1 MITGEPME
9 DVCSFENVVGNN
21 ETITTTTTTTTTT
34 AMMTPQPPITFP
46 IARIKRI
53 IKADKRINTCN
64 NDAATYMAAAAEV
77 FLTELTKSSDAV
89 CELDKRRTIQY
100 KDVAQA
106 IANDERLFPVLGE
119 IVPKTVSLQE
129 AISFQQNLTKQVT
142 EEDPFLKNVANSN
155 SGRDSGRSDGSDET
169 DKKNKDSGDIIN
181 EVVPIGITTCD
192 DGGNVSVQVIN
203 SPNQSSDTE
212 DK

>member
-1 MITGEPME
+1 MITDVAGIAGDEPM
-9 DVCSFENVVGNN
+9 DVCSVDNAVGNDK
-21 ETITTTTTTTTTT
+21 TTT
-34 AMMTPQPPITFP
+34 MMTPPQPQPPITFP
-46 IARIKRI
+46 ISRIKRI

-77 FLTELTKSSDAV
+77 FLTELTKSSDAI

-106 IANDERLFPVLGE
+106 IADDERLFPVLGE

-129 AISFQQNLTKQVT
+129 AIFFQQNLTKQVT
-142 EEDPFLKNVANSN
+142 DEDPFLKNVSN
-155 SGRDSGRSDGSDET
+155 SAGGSGSDGGDDET
-169 DKKNKDSGDIIN
+169 NKNSKDNGDIN
-181 EVVPIGITTCD
+181 GVVPIGITTCD
-192 DGGNVSVQVIN
+192 DCGNVSVQAIN